1 MADGEGVKSSS
12 GTWMTILATY
22 RMGLV
27 GDTELVV
34 GELNEGLDA
43 RDLLVVAALED
54 WDGPAYLT
62 NTDGGV
68 EVALLRPSRTRA
80 PRPWVI
86 HAVLL
91 LLTFFTTFMAG
102 ALLRGI
108 DPLATEFVDVWG
120 AGIPVPTTVNWT
132 QMAVGAP
139 FALTLMTILMAH
151 EMGHFLMARRHQ
163 VPASLPYFIPFP
175 AYYSAIGTLG
185 AFIRIRGPIVRRSV
199 LLDIGVGGPVASFVL
214 SLLFLMVGLSLSEP
228 VGGMV
233 GSGMTM
239 VVEFAGQPIWLGSGL
254 AVHGILYLF
263 FPADLGT
270 NVILLHPVAF
280 AAWLGLFVTFLNLLP
295 FGQLDGGH
303 ILHALSKRAQR
314 WAGPVCLLALL
325 PLGRLWW
332 GWWIW
337 AGLAV
342 LLSRGR
348 LAHPKVLQ
356 PQVGLDPLRTA
367 IAWSAIFIFFLTLV
381 PLPVRF

>member
-91 LLTFFTTFMAG
+91 LLRFFTTFMAG

-108 DPLATEFVDVWG
+108 DSLATEFVDVWG

-132 QMAVGAP
+132 Q
-139 FALTLMTILMAH
+139 I
-151 EMGHFLMARRHQ
+151 
-163 VPASLPYFIPFP
+163 
-175 AYYSAIGTLG
+175 
-185 AFIRIRGPIVRRSV
+185 
-199 LLDIGVGGPVASFVL
+199 
-214 SLLFLMVGLSLSEP
+214 
-228 VGGMV
+228 
-233 GSGMTM
+233 
-239 VVEFAGQPIWLGSGL
+239 
-254 AVHGILYLF
+254 
-263 FPADLGT
+263 LGT

-295 FGQLDGGH
+295 SGQLDGGH

-367 IAWSAIFIFFLTLV
+367 IAWSAIFIFFLTFV